1 LSLIGEESLDAFPT
15 SH

>member
-1 LSLIGEESLDAFPT
+1 MSLIREESLDAFPT